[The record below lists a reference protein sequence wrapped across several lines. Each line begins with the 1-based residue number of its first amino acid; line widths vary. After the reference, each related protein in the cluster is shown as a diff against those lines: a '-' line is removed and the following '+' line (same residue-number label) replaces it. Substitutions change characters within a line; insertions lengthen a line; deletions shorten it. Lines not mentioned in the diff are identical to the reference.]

1 MMTPVQRLKEIA
13 ELIERVD
20 DRCLA
25 VDGPVAEFH
34 EMVEQVEFRRLYLL
48 AKGDRRAC
56 ATAKP
61 RSKRKESTR
70 RAA

>member
-1 MMTPVQRLKEIA
+1 MMTPEQRLKEIV

-25 VDGPVAEFH
+25 VDGPVAGFH
-34 EMVEQVEFRRLYLL
+34 EMVEQVEFRRIYLL
-48 AKGDRRAC
+48 AKGDRCAC
-56 ATAKP
+56 ATSKP
-61 RSKRKESTR
+61 RHKR